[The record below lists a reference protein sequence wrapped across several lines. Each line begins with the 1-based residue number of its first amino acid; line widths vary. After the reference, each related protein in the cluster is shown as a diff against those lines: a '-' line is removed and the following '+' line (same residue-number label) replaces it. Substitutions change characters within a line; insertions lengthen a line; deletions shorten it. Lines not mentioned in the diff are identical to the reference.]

1 MGQDFIR
8 VEGIADG
15 QHQGVKP
22 GGGHEV
28 APFILHHLPDRVFWQ
43 AGGLPIAPVQA
54 PGHTGIRLP
63 EEVHQAVIPAAVA
76 NDNGGIGMKGGS
88 QLSLPLAPQA
98 AGILRAVKG
107 VEKQAPVHLGDDGAA
122 EPLPA
127 DVIRQ
132 HLMVDHQG
140 LTVGV

>member
-8 VEGIADG
+8 VEGVADG

-22 GGGHEV
+22 SNGHEV
-28 APFILHHLPDRVFWQ
+28 APFILYHLPDRVFRQ
-43 AGGLPIAPVQA
+43 VFSLPVAPVQA

-76 NDNGGIGMKGGS
+76 NDNGGIGMEGS
-88 QLSLPLAPQA
+88 FQLPLPLAPQA

-107 VEKQAPVHLGDDGAA
+107 VEKQAPVHLGNDGAA
-122 EPLPA
+122 ELLPA

-132 HLMVDHQG
+132 HLMVNHQG